1 MKRYIYT
8 LAIACFSVVAYAQD
22 SYSNYTMTSN
32 ADVIGSARYVGMG
45 GAMGALG
52 ADISAMSNNPAS
64 LGLFRKNDMSLTM
77 GGVIQDAKPAG
88 TDGRGHFSFDQVGFV
103 ASFPDANRENF
114 FNFAVNFQKKADF
127 GRSMFVQGQNL
138 NGLSQA
144 AQLKGLYDYGAT
156 FVGNKYFEYSLPFRS
171 YDANLYDITETGKTG
186 YHQIRS
192 DSYDFNR
199 YSSGNLYGLDFGF
212 AASINNR
219 AYLGIDF
226 GVDFMNYESDQ
237 RYIEYRNGEEYGE
250 VEDYDIVSNKRV
262 TGSGFNIKFGG
273 IVRPIED
280 NALKFGFAVETPT
293 WYALTQKESY
303 FSIASKFAYDDK
315 TGTYDYLD
323 NAGEYHIYDSR
334 DDNFLEFKIHAPWKF
349 RFSLA
354 STVSNF
360 LAWDV
365 EYEYA
370 LFNHET
376 MGYPRLDD
384 YSGKGLS
391 MNKDPGMSDLTRNSF
406 NGVHNIRAGLEF
418 KPLPEFAVRLGY
430 NFWSKP
436 MKTDARLDQ
445 TVDSKAVDFLT
456 GTDYINLGATNML
469 TFGLGYR
476 GKNFYA
482 DFAYKYRAQKG
493 DFYAFDDYLQRTGS
507 TADYGQFMA
516 AAGQSLAPQSVD
528 LSRHTITFT
537 LGVKF

>member
-8 LAIACFSVVAYAQD
+8 LAIACFAVAANAQD

-64 LGLFRKNDMSLTM
+64 LGLFRKNDLSLTM
-77 GGVIQDAKPAG
+77 GGVIQDAPPAKN
-88 TDGRGHFSFDQVGFV
+88 DGRGHFSFDQVGFV
-103 ASFPDANRENF
+103 ASFPDIDRENF
-114 FNFAVNFQKKADF
+114 FNFGLNFQKKADF

-144 AQLKGLYDYGAT
+144 AQLKGLYDMGASI
-156 FVGNKYFEYSLPFRS
+156 VGNEYFQYSLPFRS
-171 YDANLYDITETGKTG
+171 YDAYLYDITETGKTG
-186 YHQIRS
+186 YHKIRS

-212 AASINNR
+212 AASISNR

-226 GVDFMNYESDQ
+226 GIDFMNYESDQ
-237 RYIEYRNGEEYGE
+237 RYIEYRNGEYGE

-280 NALKFGFAVETPT
+280 NALKIGFAIETPT
-293 WYALTQKESY
+293 WYALTQKSSY
-303 FSIASKFAYDDK
+303 YSIASKFKYDDK
-315 TGTYDYLD
+315 TGTYDYLE
-323 NAGEYHIYDSR
+323 NNGEYHIYDCPK
-334 DDNFLEFKIHAPWKF
+334 DNFLEFKIHAPWKF
-349 RFSLA
+349 RFSVA

-360 LAWDV
+360 LAWDI

-376 MGYPRLDD
+376 MGYPRPND
-384 YSGKGLS
+384 YAGKGLS
-391 MNKDPGMSDLTRNSF
+391 MIKDPGMSDLTRNSF

-418 KPLPEFAVRLGY
+418 KPLPEFAVRIGY

-436 MKTDARLDQ
+436 MKSDARLDQ
-445 TVDSKAVDFLT
+445 TVDSKAVDFLL
-456 GTDYINLGATNML
+456 GTDYINLGVTNML

-493 DFYAFDDYLQRTGS
+493 DFYAFDDYIQRTGS
-507 TADYGQFMA
+507 TAEYGQFMA
-516 AAGQSLAPQSVD
+516 AAGQSLAPQTVD